1 MLANCGV
8 RLLFQ
13 PPYSP
18 HFNTC
23 EYSLKEIK
31 AFLRRH
37 QILAVNETKIAIAQG
52 MLNITA
58 IASMHISSTVDTF
71 KYEQHFFTFL

>member
-1 MLANCGV
+1 MDNCGFHHGHRVEPVLRAMLADCGV

-23 EYSLKEIK
+23 EYCFNQIK

-37 QILAVNETKIAIAQG
+37 QVPAFNETKIAIAEAV
-52 MLNITA
+52 LNITLA
-58 IASMHISSTVDTF
+58 N
-71 KYEQHFFTFL
+71 